1 MIGLRALLVRNLTI
15 QSIAEAVALA
25 CGLASAVLLSRHLG
39 VAGFGVFNY
48 AFAFMYF
55 FLTLNDLG
63 INTIAVR
70 EISRAPERAAHLLGG
85 LLSLRLGLAAAVLAA
100 AWLAIWLWPMD
111 PALRPPLM
119 VFALILPLNAL
130 NVPALIFQTSM
141 RFELA
146 AAAQITNRVLGLVFL
161 VLMMAAGRG
170 VTAMLAAL
178 LAAEI
183 CGLAV
188 VWVLAGR
195 LVRLR
200 WRVDPVL
207 WRMLLRGAIPLS
219 ISLVLVAIVNRVDF
233 IMLERLASIED
244 VGLYGA
250 AYRVTNLLEKFPLL
264 VMGTLY
270 PVMSRL
276 AVEDT
281 ARLRQVYQRALAR
294 FAGIGVA
301 LGAVVIAV
309 SPWLLALVFGDSF
322 RAAAPALRWL
332 VVSTVCLYLALTG
345 GNLLIAVGRARDNV
359 LALGAGAAAN
369 IWLNIVLI
377 PSRGIEGAAMATAA
391 SFAIVLGVTLVAV
404 EKAMSA
410 PPPVVPSA

>member
-1 MIGLRALLVRNLTI
+1 MTGLRALLVRNLTI

-39 VAGFGVFNY
+39 VTGFGVFNY

-70 EISRAPERAAHLLGG
+70 EISRAPERASDLLGG
-85 LLSLRLGLAAAVLAA
+85 LLTMRLLLSLAVLGA
-100 AWLAIWLWPMD
+100 AWLAIWLWPME

-130 NVPALIFQTSM
+130 NVPAVIFQTSM

-146 AAAQITNRVLGLVFL
+146 AAAQITNRVLGLAFM
-161 VLMMAAGRG
+161 VLMIAADRG

-183 CGLAV
+183 CGLV
-188 VWVLAGR
+188 VTWILAGR

-200 WRVDPVL
+200 WRVDPAL
-207 WRMLLRGAIPLS
+207 WRMLLGAAVPLA
-219 ISLVLVAIVNRVDF
+219 IGIVLAAIVNRVDF
-233 IMLERLASIED
+233 IMLERLASIEA

-250 AYRVTNLLEKFPLL
+250 AYRVTNLLEKFPLF

-270 PVMSRL
+270 PIMSRL
-276 AVEDT
+276 AVDDV
-281 ARLRQVYQRALAR
+281 ARLRQVYQRALWR
-294 FAGIGVA
+294 FAGMGLA
-301 LGAVVIAV
+301 LGTVVIAV
-309 SPWLLALVFGDSF
+309 APWLLALAFGEPF

-332 VVSTVCLYLALTG
+332 VVSTVCLYLAMTG
-345 GNLLIAVGRARDNV
+345 GNLLIAVGRTRDSAV
-359 LALGAGAAAN
+359 ALTVGATVN
-369 IWLNIVLI
+369 IALNAVLI
-377 PSRGIEGAAMATAA
+377 PSRGIEGAAIATAA
-391 SFAIVLGVTLVAV
+391 SFAAVLAITVVAV
-404 EKAMSA
+404 ERHFARGA
-410 PPPVVPSA
+410 RP